1 MYFYS
6 SRIAL
11 ASTRARKLEDGEYD
25 EVREIITFLAQKE
38 KMPMPELYV
47 IESDQPNAFRNRKKP
62 KKFCCC
68 CYNRDYEKF

>member
-38 KMPMPELYV
+38 KCQCLNFM
-47 IESDQPNAFRNRKKP
+47 
-62 KKFCCC
+62 
-68 CYNRDYEKF
+68 